1 MFLVNFV
8 ICGVP
13 RRGGGGTIRQLQD
26 QRIGAQLLKARFS
39 KHTILGTKKRSE
51 RCAGFPFKL
60 SYRNL
65 KLGLKTLTVSERV
78 RSGAWSNF
86 AAVVKVDH
94 AIYV

>member
-13 RRGGGGTIRQLQD
+13 RSGGGAPLGSCKINALVHNCSKQD
-26 QRIGAQLLKARFS
+26 FQNTQFWGRKNAVIGAPVSRLN
-39 KHTILGTKKRSE
+39 
-51 RCAGFPFKL
+51 L

-78 RSGAWSNF
+78 GSGAWSNF
-86 AAVVKVDH
+86 AAVIRVDPS
-94 AIYV
+94 ICV